1 MLITPSA
8 LALAKSP
15 LLLQQDLVMT
25 VPHSFPFS
33 YKHHGATLVELIITI
48 VIISVA
54 LTGILSVVNLTVN
67 HSADPLVQRQAIAIA
82 ESYIEE
88 ISLLPVSDPNGSNSG
103 ETRASFDNI
112 DDYNGLSDVGAKN
125 QNNTTIAGLEN
136 YTVTVSIANTTLSS
150 VAMKAITVTVTRAG
164 TDTISLTGYRANY

>member
-1 MLITPSA
+1 
-8 LALAKSP
+8 
-15 LLLQQDLVMT
+15 MT

-88 ISLLPVSDPNGSNSG
+88 ISLLPITDPNGSNSG
-103 ETRASFDNI
+103 ETRASFDNV
-112 DDYNGLSDVGAKN
+112 DDYDGLSDSGAKD
-125 QNNTTIAGLEN
+125 QNGTAIAGLEN
-136 YTVTVSIANTTLSS
+136 YTVTVAIADTTVSA
-150 VAMKAITVTVTRAG
+150 VTMKGITVTVARTG
-164 TDTISLTGYRANY
+164 TDTISLTGYRANF